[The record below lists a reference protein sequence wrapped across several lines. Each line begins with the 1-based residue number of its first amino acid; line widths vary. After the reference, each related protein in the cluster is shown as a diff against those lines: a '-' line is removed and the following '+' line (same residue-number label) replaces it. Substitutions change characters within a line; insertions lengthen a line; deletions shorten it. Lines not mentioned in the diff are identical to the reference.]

1 MASLIDHMG
10 VLWNPHAYQL
20 RAIEFLK
27 ETGCG
32 NLWLDP
38 GLGKTS
44 ITLAAACEYFEFDP
58 RPMLVIA
65 PLRPANEVW
74 PREIKKWS
82 NFRHLRYTVLHGPD
96 KDLRFSRMMDK
107 NVVIINYDGLQWLIK
122 KLNGRNPFGIIAL
135 DESPAIKNPST
146 KRYECVEK
154 LARQIP
160 RRWLLTG
167 TPASNSLM
175 DLFSPQSIVDKGAT
189 FGKWFTNFRNTYF
202 EQPAAF
208 KWVTK
213 PGAEELIYEKMA
225 TSTLRLAAT
234 DYLDMPELIENDVF
248 VELPPEA
255 RLAYDKLEKECI
267 VSFLEGNVSAVN
279 SAVSVMKLQQIA
291 NGAAYLDAEMPNDG
305 DVAPT
310 FTRKTQHI
318 HDAKTEAALEL
329 VEEIGGKGVLIAFH
343 YQHDYQRLKK
353 AFPDAPAI
361 KSGLRPDEL
370 TKVINGWNAG
380 KHPVLLV
387 HAQSAGHGLNLQEF
401 GVSVIWYSNTYSRD
415 LYDQLIARVYRQGQ
429 QSKFIVVHRI
439 IALNTIDHAIVG
451 ALQQKGITQESLFR
465 GVIENSQNKS

>member
-1 MASLIDHMG
+1 MSSLIDHIG
-10 VLWNPHAYQL
+10 VNWTPHHYQL

-32 NLWLDP
+32 NLWLAP

-44 ITLAAACEYFEFDP
+44 ITLATLCEYLEFDK
-58 RPMLVIA
+58 RPVLVVA

-96 KDLRFSRMMDK
+96 KDLRFSRMEGKDI
-107 NVVIINYDGLQWLIK
+107 VIINYDGLQWLIK
-122 KLNGRNPFGIIAL
+122 KLNGKNPFSALVL
-135 DESPAIKNPST
+135 DESPAIKNSAT
-146 KRYECVEK
+146 KRYECIEK

-175 DLFSPQSIVDKGAT
+175 DLFAPQTIVDKGAT
-189 FGKWFTNFRNTYF
+189 FGKWFTHFRNTYF
-202 EQPAAF
+202 EQPSPF
-208 KWVTK
+208 NWQLKE
-213 PGAEELIYEKMA
+213 GAEELIYSKMA
-225 TSTLRLAAT
+225 PSTLRLAAE

-248 VELPPEA
+248 VTLPHEA
-255 RLAYDKLEKECI
+255 KLAYDKLEKECI

-291 NGAAYLDAEMPNDG
+291 NGAAYLDSEMPNDG
-305 DVAPT
+305 DVVPT
-310 FTRKTQHI
+310 FVRKTQHI

-343 YQHDYQRLKK
+343 YKHDYDRLKK
-353 AFPDAPAI
+353 AFPNAPAI
-361 KSGLRPDEL
+361 KSGLKPHEL
-370 TKVINGWNAG
+370 TRTVDEWNAG

-429 QSKFIVVHRI
+429 TSKFIIVHRI

-451 ALQQKGITQESLFR
+451 ALAQKGASQESLFR
-465 GVIENSQNKS
+465 GVVENSQNSD

>member
-1 MASLIDHMG
+1 MESLVDHIG
-10 VLWNPHAYQL
+10 VLWEPHHYQL

-27 ETGCG
+27 DTGCG
-32 NLWLDP
+32 NLWLAP

-44 ITLAAACEYFEFDP
+44 ISLATACEYFKFDK
-58 RPMLVIA
+58 RPILVVA

-107 NVVIINYDGLQWLIK
+107 NVVIINYDGLQWLIR
-122 KLNGRNPFGIIAL
+122 KLNGNNPFGGLIL
-135 DESPAIKNPST
+135 DESPAVKNQNT
-146 KRYECVEK
+146 KRFECIEK

-167 TPASNSLM
+167 TPASNSLL
-175 DLFSPQSIVDKGAT
+175 DLFSPQLIVDKGAT
-189 FGKWFTNFRNTYF
+189 FGKWFTHFRSSYF
-202 EQPAAF
+202 EQPVAF
-208 KWVTK
+208 RWELK
-213 PGAEELIYEKMA
+213 PNAEEAIYEKMA
-225 TSTLRLAAT
+225 TSTLRLAAE

-255 RLAYDKLEKECI
+255 RLAYNQLENECI
-267 VSFLEGNVSAVN
+267 TSFLEGNVSAVN

-291 NGAAYLDAEMPNDG
+291 NGAAYLDSEMPNDG
-305 DVAPT
+305 DVLPT
-310 FTRKTQHI
+310 FVRKTKHI

-343 YQHDYQRLKK
+343 YKHDYDRLKK

-361 KSGLRPDEL
+361 KSGLKPAEL
-370 TKVINGWNAG
+370 TKTINEWNAG

-451 ALQQKGITQESLFR
+451 ALAQKGATQESLFR
-465 GVIENSQNKS
+465 GVIENQK